1 MKKVTYTISE
11 LAKEYD
17 ITPRAIRF
25 YEDQE
30 LIAPKRKGRSR
41 IYSERDRVRLKLIL
55 RGKRLGFSLSEIR
68 ELFELYDTDPG
79 KKGQLQYLLEKI
91 KEHRAM
97 LEQQMQDI
105 EVVLDEMKGLEKEAR
120 RALKELKE

>member
-1 MKKVTYTISE
+1 MKETTYTISE

-25 YEDQE
+25 YEDQD

-41 IYSERDRVRLKLIL
+41 IYSDRDRVRLKLIL
-55 RGKRLGFSLSEIR
+55 RGKRLGFSLSEIK

-91 KEHRAM
+91 SEHRAM

-120 RALKELKE
+120 KSLKELKD

>member
-55 RGKRLGFSLSEIR
+55 RGKRLGFSLSEIH

-120 RALKELKE
+120 KALKELKE

>member
-30 LIAPKRKGRSR
+30 LITPKRKGRSR

-105 EVVLDEMKGLEKEAR
+105 EVVLDEMKGLEKEAK